1 MLYESALFL
10 IALAG
15 SAVGGWID
23 LKTTEIPD
31 SVPLSMAAAG
41 LIVHIIYALFTG
53 VWTNVYYSIG
63 VGILF
68 LIFGYIL
75 YYTGQWGEADVLLLA
90 AVGVVIP
97 QPLSFFAKNM
107 FMDPGFSF
115 PAIFILNTFI
125 VGGIYSLIYSFAL
138 AFKNKSIV
146 PEFFKL
152 LRNSGNR
159 FTKIAVVVFF
169 ASFLSMLIL
178 STVFTINLSSALLFY
193 DILVM
198 VPAII
203 AIFLFYTFA
212 QTIDTVAF
220 KTLVKTKDL
229 KEGDVLSEDV
239 AGLSSKLYI
248 GITADQIEKVRR
260 EKKEVWIKEGI
271 RYGPTFFLALV
282 ATWLFGNV
290 ISMLVAIL

>member
-1 MLYESALFL
+1 MIYEFSLFL

-15 SAVGGWID
+15 SATGGWID

-31 SVPLSMAAAG
+31 TVPLSMAAAG
-41 LIVHIIYALFTG
+41 LTVHVLNALLTG

-68 LIFGYIL
+68 IIFGYVL

-90 AVGVVIP
+90 AVGVVVP
-97 QPLSFFAKNM
+97 QPLSFFTKNM
-107 FMDPGFSF
+107 FVDSGFSF

-125 VGGIYSLIYSFAL
+125 VGGVYSLIYSFVL
-138 AFKNKSIV
+138 SFKNKSIV

-152 LRNSGNR
+152 LRNSGKR
-159 FTKIAVVVFF
+159 FAKIAAAVFF
-169 ASFLSMLIL
+169 ASLLSMLIL
-178 STVFTINLSSALLFY
+178 SAAFAVRLSSALLLY
-193 DILVM
+193 DVLVM
-198 VPAII
+198 IPAIVF
-203 AIFLFYTFA
+203 IFLFYTFA

-220 KTLVKTKDL
+220 KRKVKTKDL

-248 GITADQIEKVRR
+248 GLTAEQIKKIQG

-271 RYGPTFFLALV
+271 RYGPTFFLALI

-290 ISMLVAIL
+290 ISSLVGIF

>member
-31 SVPLSMAAAG
+31 TVPLSMATAG
-41 LIVHIIYALFTG
+41 LIVHVIYALSTG

-68 LIFGYIL
+68 LVFGYVL

-97 QPLSFFAKNM
+97 QPMSFFAKNM
-107 FMDPGFSF
+107 FMDGGWSF
-115 PAIFILNTFI
+115 PAVFIINTFI
-125 VGGIYSLIYSFAL
+125 VGGIYSLIYSLVL
-138 AFKNKSIV
+138 AFKNKSIA
-146 PEFFKL
+146 PEFLTTVK
-152 LRNSGNR
+152 SS
-159 FTKIAVVVFF
+159 KILFAKFAVIMFF
-169 ASFLSMLIL
+169 VSFLIVLIL
-178 STVFTINLSSALLFY
+178 SKLFTIMISPALIFY
-193 DILVM
+193 DIM
-198 VPAII
+198 VLIPAIAFI
-203 AIFLFYTFA
+203 YFFYIFA
-212 QTIDTVAF
+212 QTIDNVAF
-220 KTLVKTKDL
+220 KTLVKTEDL
-229 KEGDVLSEDV
+229 KEGDVLSEEV

-248 GITADQIEKVRR
+248 GLTLEQIKKIRS

-271 RYGPTFFLALV
+271 RYGPTFFLALI
-282 ATWLFGNV
+282 ATWLFGNLILLLVNV
-290 ISMLVAIL
+290 I

>member
-1 MLYESALFL
+1 MIYESALFL

-31 SVPLSMAAAG
+31 KVPISMAAAG
-41 LIVHIIYALFTG
+41 LLVHVSYALLTG

-90 AVGVVIP
+90 AVGVIVP

-107 FMDPGFSF
+107 FMDTGFSF
-115 PAIFILNTFI
+115 PAVFVLNTFI
-125 VGGIYSLIYSFAL
+125 VGGIYSLIYSLIL
-138 AFKNKSIV
+138 AFKNKSIF
-146 PEFFKL
+146 PEFMKL
-152 LRNSGNR
+152 LKNSKKR
-159 FTKIAVVVFF
+159 FAKIALIVFF
-169 ASFLSMLIL
+169 VSFLSMLIM
-178 STVFTINLSSALLFY
+178 SSVFTIRLSAALIVY
-193 DILVM
+193 DILVL

-203 AIFLFYTFA
+203 FIFLFYTFA
-212 QTIDTVAF
+212 QVIDTVAF
-220 KTLVKTKDL
+220 KKKVKTEDL
-229 KEGDVLSEDV
+229 REGDVLSEDV

-248 GITADQIEKVRR
+248 GLTEEQIKTVRDA
-260 EKKEVWIKEGI
+260 KKEVWIKEGI
-271 RYGPTFFLALV
+271 RYGPTFFLALI

-290 ISMLVAIL
+290 ISLLINLL